1 MPQITALFSSAGRR
15 VALIEAF
22 RADAASAGF
31 SFRAIAVD
39 ATPEWS
45 AACAVADRSF
55 KVPLAESA
63 EFVPA
68 IERICAEEKVNLL
81 IPTIDHE
88 LQSYANHSEAF
99 AKRGIHVAIGSPELV
114 RIARDKVHTADFF
127 RGKGIAAP
135 RSAAVAELLATAQDW
150 RWPVVLKPI
159 AGSGSAHVQL
169 TANAEELALVASLR
183 PDYIAQEH
191 IAGREFTVHQFYDR
205 DGVLRCSVPHWR
217 KEIRAGEVTK
227 AVTWRHPALMKLAEQ
242 MAAALPNP
250 RGPICFQGILTDEGE
265 PFLIDLNARFGG
277 GFPLAHKAGAQ
288 FPLWL
293 MQEALGQQATAHNE
307 WQDGLAM
314 LRWDSAV
321 FQNAKP

>member
-1 MPQITALFSSAGRR
+1 MET
-15 VALIEAF
+15 F

-31 SFRAIAVD
+31 SFRAIAAD
-39 ATPEWS
+39 ASPEWS
-45 AACAVADRSF
+45 PACALADRAF
-55 KVPLAESA
+55 KVPMADA
-63 EFVPA
+63 PEFLPA
-68 IERICAEEKVNLL
+68 IEKICVDEGANLV

-88 LQSYANHSEAF
+88 LQSYANHREEF
-99 AKRGIHVAIGSPELV
+99 ANRGIHIAIGSPELI

-127 RGKGIAAP
+127 RAKGIAAP
-135 RSAAVAELLATAQDW
+135 RSAPVAELLAKTQDW

-169 TANAEELALVASLR
+169 TANVDELALVARLR

-191 IAGREFTVHQFYDR
+191 IAGREFTVNQFYDR
-205 DGVLRCSVPHWR
+205 DGRLCCSVPHWR
-217 KEIRAGEVTK
+217 KEVRSGEVTK
-227 AVTWRHPALMKLAEQ
+227 AVTWRHPALLKLGEQ

-250 RGPICFQGILTDEGE
+250 RGPICFQGILTDAGE

-293 MQEALGQQATAHNE
+293 MQEALGQKTTAHNE
-307 WQDGLAM
+307 WRDNLAM
-314 LRWDSAV
+314 LRWDAAV
-321 FQNAKP
+321 FQNANSKQ